1 MLHVRLEWRTGL
13 KQPVFRNV
21 RLMGSWDVNG
31 RYSDSWSSIPMEA
44 FVAEDGCPAWRAEV
58 PLDDAQKG
66 WTFHWGVL
74 ADTPQAINAWCIPTE
89 VEDPNSQAQYCNFT
103 LQEDGQAEHY
113 WLTHSRRFGANKF
126 LPNGGR
132 EQMIRFSVWAPD
144 ATKVELVTGN
154 QASGYI
160 WNNGNGVEQSFA
172 LDQGE
177 NGIWYSPATPE
188 FSSFA
193 DWDHTPYMYRIH
205 RDDGLVKY
213 RTDLYSRCQIGSGR
227 KKPDQA
233 AANGAAPWDG
243 TRQDVNG
250 TKSCS
255 VVIDPDRVTECL
267 DEGVFPETKWLNEED
282 FWANE
287 FDPLRPVPD
296 RLEELVIYELHVEGL
311 GAGTPRP
318 GTFEDAIGLLDHLV
332 DLGVNAVELM
342 PMSEA
347 GGWSWGYGTSHYFAT
362 DYAGGGRDQ
371 LKHFIRECHRRGI
384 AVILDVVYNHYV
396 PDAERA
402 QFDFDAVEPDKNL
415 YYWYEGAPSDWPNAN
430 GGYLN
435 NGSSGWAPN
444 YRNEFVR
451 KVFTSSAAML
461 LTEFHV
467 DGFRVDLTQAFH
479 RDNSLNADGRPCPEA
494 NLLGAKFL
502 REWVRTLRLIKP
514 SVILTAEDHT
524 GWEAITQPQETGGI
538 GFDASWWAEWYH
550 NLIGASRNDM
560 SDARLL
566 HTAGLGGNGPLAMS
580 VMAEKILATPQRVIY
595 SESHDEAGNAYY
607 EVNGQKVSSARTIE
621 VAVNND
627 LNEQTRPWAEAR
639 CRVTFGL
646 TVLTPG
652 TPMFFMGEE
661 VGAKEPYRYN
671 DWLQHREDI
680 LSLRS
685 ASGAHLFAFYRDAIR
700 LRRREKA
707 LMSPYADIVHVHDAN
722 RVIAFRRWL
731 GNSEFLIV
739 ASLNNAAFS
748 DGYRLENSALPDGKW
763 IEALNSDNEAYNGHG
778 VRNLGALTSSGG
790 AIDVRLPAVGIVVLQ
805 RI

>member
-1 MLHVRLEWRTGL
+1 
-13 KQPVFRNV
+13 
-21 RLMGSWDVNG
+21 
-31 RYSDSWSSIPMEA
+31 MEA
-44 FVAEDGCPAWRAEV
+44 FVADDGCPAWRADV
-58 PLDDAQKG
+58 ALDEAQKG
-66 WTFHWGVL
+66 RSFHWGVL
-74 ADTPQAINAWCIPTE
+74 TDTPQAINAWGIPTE
-89 VEDPNSQAQYCNFT
+89 VDNPGSQAQYCNFT
-103 LQEDGQAEHY
+103 LQEDGQTEHY
-113 WLTHSRRFGANKF
+113 WLTHCRRFGANKF
-126 LPNGGR
+126 LPNGANA
-132 EQMIRFSVWAPD
+132 EMIRFSVWAPD
-144 ATKVELVTGN
+144 ATKVELVTGD

-160 WNNGNGVEQSFA
+160 WNNGDGVQRSFA
-172 LDQGE
+172 LSKGE
-177 NGIWYSPATPE
+177 DGIWYTPSTAE
-188 FSSFA
+188 FASFS
-193 DWDHTPYMYRIH
+193 DWDHTPYMYRVQCN
-205 RDDGLVKY
+205 DGLVKY

-227 KKPDQA
+227 KKPDEA
-233 AANGAAPWDG
+233 ATNGAAPWDG

-255 VVIDPDRVTECL
+255 VVIDPDRVTKFL
-267 DEGVFPETKWLNEED
+267 DEGVFPENKWLVEED

-296 RLEELVIYELHVEGL
+296 SLEELVIYELHVEGL
-311 GAGTPRP
+311 ATGTPRP
-318 GTFEDAIGLLDHLV
+318 GSFESAIGLLDHLV

-384 AVILDVVYNHYV
+384 AIILDVVYNHYV

-402 QFDFDAVEPDKNL
+402 QFDYDAVEPEKNL
-415 YYWYEGAPSDWPNAN
+415 YYWYEGAPNDWPRPD

-444 YRNEFVR
+444 YRSEFVR

-494 NLLGAKFL
+494 NLMGAKFL

-566 HTAGLGGNGPLAMS
+566 HTAGLGGDGPLAMS
-580 VMAEKILATPQRVIY
+580 AMAEKILATPLRVIY

-607 EVNGQKVSSARTIE
+607 YVGDQKVSSARTIE
-621 VAVNND
+621 VAVNGD
-627 LNEQTRPWAEAR
+627 LNDQTRPWAEAR

-680 LSLRS
+680 LHLREG
-685 ASGAHLFAFYRDAIR
+685 SGAHLFAFYRDAIR

-707 LMSPYADIVHVHDAN
+707 VMSPNADIVHVHDAN

-731 GNSEFLIV
+731 GNSEFLVV

-748 DGYRLENSALPDGKW
+748 DGYHLENSSLPDGNW
-763 IEALNSDNEAYNGHG
+763 IEALNSDDEAYGGHG
-778 VRNLGALTSSGG
+778 IRNTGALTSSGG